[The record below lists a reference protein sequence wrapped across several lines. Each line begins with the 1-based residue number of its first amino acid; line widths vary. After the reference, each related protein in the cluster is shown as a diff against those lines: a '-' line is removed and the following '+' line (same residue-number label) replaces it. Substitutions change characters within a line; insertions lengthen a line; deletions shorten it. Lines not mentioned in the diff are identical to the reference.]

1 MNNLD
6 SYDSSDLNDNI
17 DDYYDCALVD
27 SEVMSASTIDVNND
41 LLKPEAP
48 IEPIPSIASS
58 LMRTVELFF
67 LFIIGMYLFSATLG
81 LILLGIEKLL
91 SVFGI
96 IWTF

>member
-6 SYDSSDLNDNI
+6 SYDSSDLNDTI

-27 SEVMSASTIDVNND
+27 SEVMNASTIDVHND

-58 LMRTVELFF
+58 LMRTVEILF
-67 LFIIGMYLFSATLG
+67 LFIIGIIGVSLFAATPG
-81 LILLGIEKLL
+81 FILLGIEKLL
-91 SVFGI
+91 SF
-96 IWTF
+96 F

>member
-27 SEVMSASTIDVNND
+27 SEVMNASTIDVHND

-58 LMRTVELFF
+58 LMRTVEILF
-67 LFIIGMYLFSATLG
+67 LFIIGVSLFAATPG
-81 LILLGIEKLL
+81 FILLGIEKLL
-91 SVFGI
+91 SF
-96 IWTF
+96 F